1 MDDECTMTNL
11 ATNTMESTS
20 QTRDEN
26 RSPTSGSSSET
37 HGEERHYKKDSNR
50 KHRRHPQRKR
60 KWKPYTDLSWDERKK
75 QDDRESRRAFAKRER
90 LSAEGHPIAPY
101 NTTQFLMEDDHRSS
115 PVHDAGRKLVANDS
129 SVSLQSM
136 DVETTPKPTD
146 GTTLLEPKRA
156 RFCVDSP
163 HPDSQNQSE
172 RGTETRDDI
181 QRYILNDF
189 SQTYAG
195 IHAEELQSMSKMDL
209 IAECLKLEK
218 KVRPYLTAV
227 SRRYSCYI
235 SNFDYSV
242 YGLFSR
248 HL

>member
-1 MDDECTMTNL
+1 MDDIKTAANIESK
-11 ATNTMESTS
+11 AMEPAQ

-37 HGEERHYKKDSNR
+37 PGEEKHYRKDAHR
-50 KHRRHPQRKR
+50 KHRRPPQRKR

-115 PVHDAGRKLVANDS
+115 PNQEVNKKIVTTES

-136 DVETTPKPTD
+136 DAEMTPTKAANVVTD
-146 GTTLLEPKRA
+146 DAVVLELRRA

-163 HPDSQNQSE
+163 HPDNQNQSE
-172 RGTETRDDI
+172 RGSETRDDI

-189 SQTYAG
+189 SHTYAG
-195 IHAEELQSMSKMDL
+195 IHAEELQSMSKVDL

-218 KVRPYLTAV
+218 KVGID
-227 SRRYSCYI
+227 C
-235 SNFDYSV
+235 
-242 YGLFSR
+242 
-248 HL
+248 